1 MNEQDFVC
9 LWPGSIPVVPI
20 AAGGELW
27 RPWLCNWGIP
37 PTSDIPPQ
45 DGSQEMHANSPED
58 EENLVI
64 KAEPSSPDTLAA
76 PESPRSPYLYDI
88 PPFRRSQSPSP
99 LNLVEAVI
107 DSTENEATVTVK
119 PEPWSPETV
128 QDVVEVPRSPGS
140 PSLYD
145 IPRFYAAPDLSP
157 PQPSPEDMER
167 PISSRAPSPRT
178 SPQRNTLGGRIN
190 GRGIRRNLQFFIN
203 RGDQRR
209 AISHAQMLR
218 RRRMQEE
225 QFGIRQYQRHLN
237 GLQRQHE
244 QRLRDSENAPC
255 NSIPVSRG
263 RLYHGAPR
271 FVERFSVRD
280 EEDRGCWSPFDLY

>member
-1 MNEQDFVC
+1 MNEEDFVC
-9 LWPGSIPVVPI
+9 LWPGSMPVVPI
-20 AAGGELW
+20 VAEGELW
-27 RPWLCNWGIP
+27 HPWLCNWGIP
-37 PTSDIPPQ
+37 PLSDIPLR

-88 PPFRRSQSPSP
+88 TPFRRSQSPSP
-99 LNLVEAVI
+99 LNLVEAAI

-119 PEPWSPETV
+119 PEPLSPETV

-145 IPRFYAAPDLSP
+145 ISRFYAAPDLSP
-157 PQPSPEDMER
+157 LQPAPEDFER
-167 PISSRAPSPRT
+167 PIPSRAPSPRT
-178 SPQRNTLGGRIN
+178 SAQRNTLGGRVN
-190 GRGIRRNLQFFIN
+190 GHGIRRNLQFFIN
-203 RGDQRR
+203 RGNQRR

-225 QFGIRQYQRHLN
+225 QFGIRQYRRHVDE
-237 GLQRQHE
+237 LQRQHE
-244 QRLRDSENAPC
+244 QRLRDGENAPC

-263 RLYHGAPR
+263 RRFHGAPR

-280 EEDRGCWSPFDLY
+280 KEESGYMSPYDLY